1 MPFNPYFFLMF
12 IIIIV
17 AYIRHIYQE
26 SKEKGVTV
34 LLLVTFKEGIEVPD
48 FQRNR
53 KMKEFADWE
62 ARGERAYFGSS
73 SISGE
78 QLLEQIM
85 KEFNLSEDKISIYDP
100 AGFYWGSYVTKN
112 IRL

>member
-12 IIIIV
+12 IIII
-17 AYIRHIYQE
+17 ATYIRYVYRE

-53 KMKEFADWE
+53 KM
-62 ARGERAYFGSS
+62 R
-73 SISGE
+73 
-78 QLLEQIM
+78 
-85 KEFNLSEDKISIYDP
+85 EFNLSEDKISIYDP
-100 AGFYWGSYVTKN
+100 AGFYWGSYVAKN